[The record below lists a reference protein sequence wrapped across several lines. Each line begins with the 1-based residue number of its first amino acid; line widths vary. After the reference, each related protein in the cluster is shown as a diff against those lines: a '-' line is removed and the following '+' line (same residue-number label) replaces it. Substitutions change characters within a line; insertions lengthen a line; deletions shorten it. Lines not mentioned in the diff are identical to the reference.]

1 MHPTKCQEF
10 AAGSDT
16 HLAMNTL
23 RSARLA
29 ACKSRAVVIGLAPA
43 NQGLR
48 RATTLHEAET
58 VASNFLSGLRE
69 LVDLVKQR
77 GSVVFLGGVYP
88 NGAYS
93 PQLHAEVLH
102 DVHETMQTWG
112 LPLFN
117 FLSVTENPLA
127 MGQWLPGISADAGH
141 PNTQGH
147 TLMYNAIDISLFA
160 NLQCP
165 LI

>member
-1 MHPTKCQEF
+1 VAPPLPPLYAFLTF
-10 AAGSDT
+10 F
-16 HLAMNTL
+16 
-23 RSARLA
+23 SARQLLA
-29 ACKSRAVVIGLAPA
+29 RLLWTGIGVSQIGCTSHL
-43 NQGLR
+43 
-48 RATTLHEAET
+48 
-58 VASNFLSGLRE
+58 
-69 LVDLVKQR
+69 LVRDPTHNIA
-77 GSVVFLGGVYP
+77 GVYP